1 MKQFQVENSCSSDG
15 EKKSRLGLIRRFN
28 FPYNYDNLKD
38 KNMRYFLLFFATL
51 SNFTIYVMHFCRTII
66 NQGVIDVKHVSMVP
80 LLLFESL
87 ILIWKSTCHSLPHD
101 VGTWKYF
108 VVGGGTKFYIN
119 RKIGR
124 NMWEICCSMK
134 KICRKYT
141 ELYENYE
148 EILCGRG
155 GSTIDWG
162 TWKNSEL
169 NPKYY
174 RL

>member
-87 ILIWKSTCHSLPHD
+87 ILI
-101 VGTWKYF
+101 
-108 VVGGGTKFYIN
+108 
-119 RKIGR
+119 
-124 NMWEICCSMK
+124 
-134 KICRKYT
+134 
-141 ELYENYE
+141 
-148 EILCGRG
+148 
-155 GSTIDWG
+155 
-162 TWKNSEL
+162 
-169 NPKYY
+169 
-174 RL
+174 